1 VTPRYLSL
9 SITDSVTLHCITLA
23 LLGSTIKLQE
33 PSQETRNWGLPA
45 RNNPPLARNTQT
57 TNTTNNNHYK
67 TYTISLVI
75 TLIGDGSLHNVGMAP
90 DVQALV
96 LTHERI
102 ARWLCSA
109 HDQQRCFLSRWSRDR
124 QLRHGSTGAP
134 HEPHPCCK
142 ICQLYV
148 ILLYAPFLRNHE
160 LVLEIYLASK
170 HCNKL
175 ARMLLLLHPNYIKAR
190 TPLHPWQG
198 TVPRKVSQRPTVVTL
213 QLVSSYRVE
222 RVLVGF
228 RPHVCPCFHRLD
240 GRG

>member
-9 SITDSVTLHCITLA
+9 SIPDSVTLHCITLT

-57 TNTTNNNHYK
+57 SNTTNNNHYK

-109 HDQQRCFLSRWSRDR
+109 HDQQLCFLSLWSRGR
-124 QLRHGSTGAP
+124 QLRHRSTGAP
-134 HEPHPCCK
+134 MNPTLAARSANFTSFCCMRPSCAA
-142 ICQLYV
+142 ISWCW
-148 ILLYAPFLRNHE
+148 R
-160 LVLEIYLASK
+160 S
-170 HCNKL
+170 
-175 ARMLLLLHPNYIKAR
+175 
-190 TPLHPWQG
+190 TW
-198 TVPRKVSQRPTVVTL
+198 PRTL
-213 QLVSSYRVE
+213 Q
-222 RVLVGF
+222 
-228 RPHVCPCFHRLD
+228 
-240 GRG
+240 